1 MDSEQQQQRERAV
14 ACARRRDGTR
24 RPVGGGPAKPRG
36 LTAKRPAVVAPPRLP
51 LSLSQLSSISLL
63 LLLAAYLKLSRDCMS
78 ACVVRFHELAA
89 AC

>member
-1 MDSEQQQQRERAV
+1 MGADVDSEQQQQRERAV

-51 LSLSQLSSISLL
+51 LSLSAKLDLS
-63 LLLAAYLKLSRDCMS
+63 
-78 ACVVRFHELAA
+78 AA
-89 AC
+89 AASCVSETVS